1 MKVYEV
7 KKDDEVL
14 FYVKRVDKIGNLD
27 PLYRVLRFINEELV
41 EGDYYYPDICKKI
54 DLSKGKNSHE
64 VVIDK
69 SHIKTFKVLV
79 PVPEHLLEMDK
90 DFIKSYVLT
99 DKHYRT
105 IKFTHLREVSEEELN
120 KMLELTKDL

>member
-7 KKDDEVL
+7 KKDDEVV
-14 FYVKRVDKIGNLD
+14 FYVKHVDKIDNLD
-27 PLYRVLRFINEELV
+27 PLYRILRFINGELV

-54 DLSKGKNSHE
+54 DLSKDENFHE

-69 SHIKTFKVLV
+69 SHVETFKVLV
-79 PVPEHLLEMDK
+79 PIPEHLLEMDK
-90 DFIKSYVLT
+90 DSIKSSILT
-99 DKHYRT
+99 DKHYRI
-105 IKFTHLREVSEEELN
+105 IKFTHLREVGEEELN